1 MIDSQRIEDYTRKI
15 LTINA
20 VGDIFLGLPLILLPA
35 QFANIMGFTFS
46 NEIVYLIGGWGV
58 ATLALG
64 LTRLYAA
71 RGSSEIGYF
80 TALNATS
87 ICSRVRLGIQ

>member
-1 MIDSQRIEDYTRKI
+1 MIDSRRIEDYTRKI

-20 VGDIFLGLPLILLPA
+20 VGDIFLGVPLVLLPV
-35 QFANIMGFTFS
+35 QFAQILGFSFS
-46 NEIVYLIGGWGV
+46 NEVGYLAGGWGV

-71 RGSSEIGYF
+71 RGSSEVVYF
-80 TALNATS
+80 TALLPLCTVS
-87 ICSRVRLGIQ
+87 S